1 MSDDITLGEAVQKE
15 YEAWERAQ
23 LLDVRKQLEE
33 AKVRSQIAALHN
45 DTELTPG
52 LAAIF
57 TGRSERNLRELRGTK
72 SGPAYTQPETDS
84 TARNQKITYRLGD
97 LKDWLASQR
106 TTSTIHAAQRRG
118 TMFAT
123 LHSLGVEEPFWITE
137 SKGVDAILGHVLA
150 TPLTPELLSGE
161 AAHIEWF
168 DWPEAMRRAWLNGA
182 QRNLFEAHYTS
193 LLTGAL
199 EAVQTG
205 RVAAKVIE
213 AFSEVDPKHSPL
225 IE

>member
-1 MSDDITLGEAVQKE
+1 MSDDITLGEAVQSE

-84 TARNQKITYRLGD
+84 TARNQKITYRL
-97 LKDWLASQR
+97 
-106 TTSTIHAAQRRG
+106 
-118 TMFAT
+118 
-123 LHSLGVEEPFWITE
+123 
-137 SKGVDAILGHVLA
+137 
-150 TPLTPELLSGE
+150 
-161 AAHIEWF
+161 AH
-168 DWPEAMRRAWLNGA
+168 R
-182 QRNLFEAHYTS
+182 
-193 LLTGAL
+193 L
-199 EAVQTG
+199 EAGQERDFQSGGGGPEDRRLHWAVVYRSDGAERDRCAPSCGNTEQAS
-205 RVAAKVIE
+205 RVESRIADAAVKLRLFKMMTVM
-213 AFSEVDPKHSPL
+213 SVCS
-225 IE
+225 

>member
-1 MSDDITLGEAVQKE
+1 MSDDITLEEAVQKE

-23 LLDVRKQLEE
+23 LLDVRKELEE
-33 AKVRSQIAALHN
+33 AKVRSQIAALHD
-45 DTELTPG
+45 DTELSPG
-52 LAAIF
+52 LAAVFI
-57 TGRSERNLRELRGTK
+57 GRSERNLRELRSTK

-150 TPLTPELLSGE
+150 TPLTPELISGE

-168 DWPEAMRRAWLNGA
+168 DWPEAMRRAWLGVA
-182 QRNLFEAHYTS
+182 QRKLFEDPYTS
-193 LLTGAL
+193 LLTEAL
-199 EAVQTG
+199 EAAQTG
-205 RVAAKVIE
+205 RVAASVIG
-213 AFSEVDPKHSPL
+213 ALKEVARQPSPP

>member
-1 MSDDITLGEAVQKE
+1 MSDDITLGEAVQNE
-15 YEAWERAQ
+15 YEAWEKAQ

-52 LAAIF
+52 LAAVF

-123 LHSLGVEEPFWITE
+123 LQGLGVEEPFWITE
-137 SKGVDAILGHVLA
+137 TKGVDAILGHVLA
-150 TPLTPELLSGE
+150 TPLTPELISGQE
-161 AAHIEWF
+161 AHIEWF
-168 DWPEAMRRAWLNGA
+168 DWPEAMRRAWINPA
-182 QRNLFEAHYTS
+182 QRTLFEAPYTS

-199 EAVQTG
+199 EAAETG
-205 RVAAKVIE
+205 RVAASVIG
-213 AFSEVDPKHSPL
+213 AMKEVAHQPSPQTD
-225 IE
+225 

>member
-1 MSDDITLGEAVQKE
+1 MSDDITLGEAVQRE
-15 YEAWERAQ
+15 YDAWERGQ

-33 AKVRSQIAALHN
+33 AKVRSQIAALHD

-52 LAAIF
+52 LAAVF
-57 TGRSERNLRELRGTK
+57 TGRSERNLRELRSTK

-150 TPLTPELLSGE
+150 TPLTPELLAGE

-182 QRNLFEAHYTS
+182 QRKLFEAHYTS

-199 EAVQTG
+199 EAAETG
-205 RVAAKVIE
+205 RVAASVIGAMKEE
-213 AFSEVDPKHSPL
+213 ANQRSPQTD
-225 IE
+225 